1 MINSIAKQE
10 AFLLMLHSGKID
22 SLNTKVYRELVK
34 HPQTILHF
42 INNLQM
48 KHQTCTATLSI
59 LEDMGLV
66 YKRETVVIDNMS
78 YSLWCAETNKGESR
92 KRALAVSQYKKT
104 KWVERGLKEG
114 WISKQIAQSID
125 TQLKLDLDNELEGG
139 GLTP

>member
-22 SLNTKVYRELVK
+22 SLNTKVYRELVN

-42 INNLQM
+42 INNLHM

-59 LEDMGLV
+59 LEDMGLA

-78 YSLWCAETNKGESR
+78 YSLWCAETNKGEAR
-92 KRALAVSQYKKT
+92 KRAAAVSEYKRSQ
-104 KWVERGLKEG
+104 WIQRGLKEG
-114 WISKQIAQSID
+114 WINKQIAQSID
-125 TQLKLDLDNELEGG
+125 TQLKLDLGY
-139 GLTP
+139 